1 MAAFVSAR
9 QSISNASATKIVD
22 ADEFDR
28 RVYIKDQ
35 ASGMRVAFT
44 SASASTGAVISSLSA
59 SGTPAV
65 FVVPADEEL
74 WVYQSTG
81 NPADVDFLVT
91 LAK

>member
-9 QSISNASATKIVD
+9 QSIANTTATKIVD
-22 ADEFDR
+22 SADFDR
-28 RVYIKDQ
+28 TVYVKDQ

-44 SASASTGAVISSLSA
+44 SAASSTGAVLSSLSA
-59 SGTPAV
+59 SGTLAV
-65 FVVPADEEL
+65 FVLPADEEL
-74 WVYQSTG
+74 WVYQNTG